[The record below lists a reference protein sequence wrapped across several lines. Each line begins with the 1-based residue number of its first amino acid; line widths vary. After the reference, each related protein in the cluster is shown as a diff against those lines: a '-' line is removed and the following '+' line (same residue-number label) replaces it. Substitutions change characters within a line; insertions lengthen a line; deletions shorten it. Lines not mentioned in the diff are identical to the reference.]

1 MAPHPVGAYN
11 HTGPHPGW
19 VYRGT
24 WPHLGWGVSRNDAV
38 DAKRG
43 RRSDALPTDTP
54 RFVHLIAHRPRH
66 ETRSDAAPTALTS
79 SVVASVH
86 LIVATKKIR

>member
-1 MAPHPVGAYN
+1 MYVLSGCTAC
-11 HTGPHPGW
+11 GPKRTSDRAGQESPG
-19 VYRGT
+19 VLDDQM
-24 WPHLGWGVSRNDAV
+24 H
-38 DAKRG
+38 
-43 RRSDALPTDTP
+43 DALLKAVV
-54 RFVHLIAHRPRH
+54 VHLIAHRPRH